1 MPKKLLVEPG
11 KCIGC
16 STCSLTCS
24 ITYNDHFDLSK
35 AHIKIVRNDFLGTF
49 EITFSSNCKGCLQCA
64 RVCPSGAL
72 AEVDLPEVEN
82 TRPSH

>member
-1 MPKKLLVEPG
+1 MSKKLVVEPR

-35 AHIKIVRNDFLGTF
+35 AHIKIVRNDFSGTF
-49 EITFSSNCKGCLQCA
+49 EITFYSTCKGCLQCA
-64 RVCPSGAL
+64 KVCPSGAL
-72 AEVDLPEVEN
+72 TEIELTESEN
-82 TRPSH
+82 NRPSH